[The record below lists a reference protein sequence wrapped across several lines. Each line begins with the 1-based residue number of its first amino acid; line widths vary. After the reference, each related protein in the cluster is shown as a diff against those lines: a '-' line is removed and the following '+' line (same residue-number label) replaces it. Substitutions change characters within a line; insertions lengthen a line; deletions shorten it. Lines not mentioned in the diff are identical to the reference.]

1 MDMATDF
8 GFLPSRQTDA
18 FFISYSTT
26 DASRIAP
33 IVRDMNSRGVPLWY
47 DYGLEYGRE
56 WEKQITEH
64 IAACRGVILFMTK
77 QLLQK
82 KGLSYVRM
90 EYDIARKD
98 YDKTVYVA
106 LLDDIGSRDVI
117 PEHKMWW
124 REISYLHCITNATAQ
139 TIMTAIGYTVADA
152 PSSHDS
158 MTAEEYNRKGDDYYY
173 GRNGVTKDYAQA
185 VRYYRLAA
193 DQGSAKAQC
202 NLGFCYANGQGVPQN
217 REEAIRLYRLSAAQ
231 GNETAKY
238 NLRRLGVE

>member
-1 MDMATDF
+1 
-8 GFLPSRQTDA
+8 
-18 FFISYSTT
+18 
-26 DASRIAP
+26 
-33 IVRDMNSRGVPLWY
+33 
-47 DYGLEYGRE
+47 
-56 WEKQITEH
+56 
-64 IAACRGVILFMTK
+64 MTK

-124 REISYLHCITNATAQ
+124 REISYLHCITNPTAQ
-139 TIMTAIGYTVADA
+139 TIMTAIGYTAADT

-158 MTAEEYNRKGDDYYY
+158 MTAKEYNRKGDDYYY
-173 GRNGVTKDYAQA
+173 GRNGVPQDYAQA

>member
-1 MDMATDF
+1 
-8 GFLPSRQTDA
+8 
-18 FFISYSTT
+18 
-26 DASRIAP
+26 
-33 IVRDMNSRGVPLWY
+33 
-47 DYGLEYGRE
+47 
-56 WEKQITEH
+56 
-64 IAACRGVILFMTK
+64 MTK

-139 TIMTAIGYTVADA
+139 TIMTAIGYTAADT
-152 PSSHDS
+152 PSSHAEK
-158 MTAEEYNRKGDDYYY
+158 TAEEYNRKGDDYYY
-173 GRNGVTKDYAQA
+173 GRNGVPQDYAQAVIYFRLAADQGYAEAQNNLGICYYNGWGVPQDYAQA

>member
-1 MDMATDF
+1 
-8 GFLPSRQTDA
+8 
-18 FFISYSTT
+18 
-26 DASRIAP
+26 
-33 IVRDMNSRGVPLWY
+33 
-47 DYGLEYGRE
+47 
-56 WEKQITEH
+56 
-64 IAACRGVILFMTK
+64 MTK

-124 REISYLHCITNATAQ
+124 REISYLHCITNPTAQ
-139 TIMTAIGYTVADA
+139 TITTAIGYTAADT

-158 MTAEEYNRKGDDYYY
+158 MTAKEYNRKGDDYYY
-173 GRNGVTKDYAQA
+173 GRNGVPQDYAQA